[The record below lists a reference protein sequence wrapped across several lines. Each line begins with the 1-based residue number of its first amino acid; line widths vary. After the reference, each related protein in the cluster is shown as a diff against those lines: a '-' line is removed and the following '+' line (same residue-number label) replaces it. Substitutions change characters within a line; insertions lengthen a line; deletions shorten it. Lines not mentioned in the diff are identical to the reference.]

1 MIRLSSSLLAALAIL
16 LGACEPPR
24 PVNPPTEPA
33 QPIQGPGTSAPPPQR
48 PPGMEPLLRGA
59 GATSFIGRWA
69 ATADSCAQV
78 GDQVALEITTA
89 DLHGRGL
96 RCAIETIN
104 ERGQGYDALLACET
118 AAGRTERHAR
128 FEATDDTLRL
138 MWLGQPSEQPMR
150 LIRCTSLA
158 R

>member
-1 MIRLSSSLLAALAIL
+1 MKPSSPHLFVVLAIL
-16 LGACEPPR
+16 LAACDPPGQ
-24 PVNPPTEPA
+24 VNPPTEPA

-48 PPGMEPLLRGA
+48 PPGMEPMLRGA

-78 GDQVALEITTA
+78 GDQAALEITTT

-96 RCAIETIN
+96 RCALQTIN
-104 ERGQGYDALLACET
+104 ERGQGYDALLNCET
-118 AAGRTERHAR
+118 TAGPTERHAR

-138 MWLGQPSEQPMR
+138 IWLDQPNEQPMR
-150 LIRCTSLA
+150 LIRCSTLA

>member
-1 MIRLSSSLLAALAIL
+1 MKRPSPLFFIVLATLLAA
-16 LGACEPPR
+16 CDPPGQ
-24 PVNPPTEPA
+24 VNPPTEPA

-59 GATSFIGRWA
+59 GATSFVGRWA
-69 ATADSCAQV
+69 ATAGSCAQV

-96 RCAIETIN
+96 HCTIETIN

-128 FEATDDTLRL
+128 LEATDDTLRL
-138 MWLGQPSEQPMR
+138 MWLDQPAEPPMR